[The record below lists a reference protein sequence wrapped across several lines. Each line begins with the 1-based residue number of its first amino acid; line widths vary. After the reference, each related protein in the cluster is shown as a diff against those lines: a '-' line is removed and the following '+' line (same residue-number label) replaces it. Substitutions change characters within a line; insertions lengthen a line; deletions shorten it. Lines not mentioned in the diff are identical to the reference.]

1 MMKYKINN
9 LRAGIRLDLFLA
21 EKLPGF
27 SRSRLQKIIRAGKA
41 IVNGKTALPHCFLKE
56 GDEIFFPEKIQ
67 TPREKEKTAA
77 KNRKAAKAVIPN
89 LKKIIIE
96 DNDEFMVINKPAGI
110 VAHGSADLSGSGAL
124 PDEEKSGQIS
134 LISLIVKKYPEISS
148 VGEDPARPGI
158 VHRLDKDV
166 SGVMVIAKNQA
177 SFLNLKSQFKR
188 RETKKTYLALVY
200 GRVEKDR
207 GNITFP
213 IERSREGK
221 MAARPAN
228 QPGKPALTDFTV
240 IKRFIN
246 YTLLSARPKTG
257 RTHQIRCHLAAY
269 GNPIAGDNLY
279 STKETREKN
288 KKLDLGRIFL
298 VAVKLEFKNLAGEK
312 LSFSAPLPDNLKKI
326 LSIIK

>member
-1 MMKYKINN
+1 MEYKIESQAN
-9 LRAGIRLDLFLA
+9 GKRLDLFLA

-27 SRSRLQKIIRAGKA
+27 SRSRLQKIIRAGKITA
-41 IVNGKTALPHCFLKE
+41 NGKTVPPHYFLKE
-56 GDEIFFPEKIQ
+56 GDGIFFPEKIQ

-110 VAHGSADLSGSGAL
+110 AVHGATDLSGSGA
-124 PDEEKSGQIS
+124 PADEEKPEQIS
-134 LISLIVKKYPEISS
+134 LISLVVKKYPAISL
-148 VGEDPARPGI
+148 VGEDPSRPGI

-166 SGVMVIAKNQA
+166 SGVMVIAKNQK

-188 RETKKTYLALVY
+188 REIKKTYLALVY

-207 GNITFP
+207 GKITFP

-240 IKRFIN
+240 MKRFIN
-246 YTLLSARPKTG
+246 YTLLEARPKTG

-269 GNPIAGDNLY
+269 GNPIAGDGLY

-288 KKLDLGRIFL
+288 RMLDLGRIFL

-312 LSFSAPLPDNLKKI
+312 LSFSAPLPDNLKKV
-326 LSIIK
+326 LSIVK

>member
-9 LRAGIRLDLFLA
+9 KGAEIRLDLFLA

-27 SRSRLQKIIRAGKA
+27 SRSLLQKIIRAGKA
-41 IVNGKTALPHCFLKE
+41 TVNGKTALPHCFLKE

-89 LKKIIIE
+89 LKKIIIK

-124 PDEEKSGQIS
+124 PDEAKPGQIS

-207 GNITFP
+207 GSINFP

-326 LSIIK
+326 LSMIK